1 MVPGSQNVFQRSLIS
16 VVCSLSRW
24 NCHPANRT
32 IVETTPECPQ
42 ETGVN
47 IRWPKNSRR
56 GRWSRFTNM
65 VSRLTDL
72 PTEILE
78 EILLHLPGQ
87 DIVKLEAV
95 RCIVVIPDDSAL
107 TLVFHCAV

>member
-1 MVPGSQNVFQRSLIS
+1 VLCRAGIVTREWIY
-16 VVCSLSRW
+16 RW
-24 NCHPANRT
+24 NRQTSTSASLT
-32 IVETTPECPQ
+32 

-47 IRWPKNSRR
+47 IRW
-56 GRWSRFTNM
+56 SRFTNM
-65 VSRLTDL
+65 SALISRLTDL

-95 RCIVVIPDDSAL
+95 RCIVVIQDDSAL
-107 TLVFHCAV
+107 TLTLCCAV

>member
-1 MVPGSQNVFQRSLIS
+1 VLCRAGIVTREWIY
-16 VVCSLSRW
+16 RW
-24 NCHPANRT
+24 NHTRVSST
-32 IVETTPECPQ
+32 

-47 IRWPKNSRR
+47 IRW
-56 GRWSRFTNM
+56 SRFTNM
-65 VSRLTDL
+65 SALISRLTDL

-95 RCIVVIPDDSAL
+95 RCIVVIQDDSAL
-107 TLVFHCAV
+107 TLTLCCTV